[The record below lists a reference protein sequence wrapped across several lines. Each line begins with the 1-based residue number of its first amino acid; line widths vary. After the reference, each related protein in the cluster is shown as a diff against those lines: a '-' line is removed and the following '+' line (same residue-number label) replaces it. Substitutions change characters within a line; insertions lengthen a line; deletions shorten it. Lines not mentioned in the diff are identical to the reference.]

1 MTRITEKENFDS
13 INSNRNF
20 KNQLV
25 IIVINANGNMRYE
38 HAYNVGVLAVDKQ
51 QQSHPQF
58 QVNCNHKREFY

>member
-38 HAYNVGVLAVDKQ
+38 HAYIIIVSHLANNTK
-51 QQSHPQF
+51 
-58 QVNCNHKREFY
+58 E